1 MNGSLIYKDEWN
13 KKLSSDPEFLEG
25 GVRLQIELG
34 ECYNKNEIL
43 VKLLVET
50 GCEKVYKE
58 FIGEE
63 LTTLSQLKVFIC
75 NELNI
80 KPEEYYVN
88 KTSYLK
94 DPIKV
99 YKNENET
106 LKKLGIKDG
115 NLIYFENISQQL
127 YEKYLVKVF
136 LSGQGKNDDLTFLP
150 LNIETSIP
158 AVELTLSKEETLFDL
173 KQSVI
178 EKLYLST
185 SVDCNITV
193 NKLRLRVV
201 SKKGEAERI
210 LRGNSNPVKKLKIE
224 NPCCLL
230 LEELDEDEDLL
241 ENTLQLYIF
250 ERDSKN
256 STYLNKKSFLFTY
269 QNTATSDLLYEKIRS
284 TTNLRNITIAKHT
297 KSYYNWEIIA
307 EFENQQPINLKKS
320 SYNIKDGGTK

>member
-1 MNGSLIYKDEWN
+1 LNGSLIYKDEWN
-13 KKLSSDPEFLEG
+13 KNLSSDSEFVEG
-25 GVRLQIELG
+25 GVRLQIEYG

-43 VKLLVET
+43 VKMLVEI

-63 LTTLSQLKVFIC
+63 STTLNQLKIFIC

-80 KPEEYYVN
+80 KPEEYTVN

-127 YEKYLVKVF
+127 YEKYLIKIF
-136 LSGQGKNDDLTFLP
+136 LCGEEINDNLTYVP
-150 LNIETSIP
+150 MNIETTIP
-158 AVELTLSKEETLFDL
+158 TTELTLSKEETLLDL
-173 KQSVI
+173 KQSIV
-178 EKLYLST
+178 EKLYLT
-185 SVDCNITV
+185 SNTDCNITV
-193 NKLRLRVV
+193 DKLRLRVI

-210 LRGNSNPVKKLKIE
+210 LRGNSNPVKKLKLD

-230 LEELDEDEDLL
+230 LEELKEEEDLL
-241 ENTLQLYIF
+241 ENSLQLYIF
-250 ERDSKN
+250 ERDSKK
-256 STYLNKKSFLFTY
+256 STYTNKKSFIFTY
-269 QNTATSDLLYEKIRS
+269 QTTASSDSLYEKIRS
-284 TTNLRNITIAKHT
+284 FIKLRNITIAKHT
-297 KSYYNWEIIA
+297 KTYYNWEIIP
-307 EFENQQPINLKKS
+307 EIENDQAINLKKS
-320 SYNIKDGGTK
+320 SYNIKDGGKL